1 MFWCRR
7 LQLQLAVVPM
17 TKRQELDL
25 HRRRPPTQW
34 CGKVAR
40 LCQRTGEGWL
50 SWGSALCSMN
60 TSLSEMCRTKQR
72 STQFCFA
79 GFSLCRTFQQFTG
92 RSGLQRTPPGR
103 GVRCT
108 RVWRCLPEDRPGRSS
123 RTGSPQNH
131 LSGGNAWRVLMA
143 RRHACRVPSGPS
155 SHHQM
160 EPFLGLSVVHSCH
173 PFHVLTSES
182 RLEPHLRRFWC
193 SLPLSAHSRQRGRL
207 LDDRGH
213 DQVAGGRA
221 GVLGRRG
228 FPIESRG
235 SPGLSGGRRRVSV
248 NVCVADLELISPGV
262 IDDRKKIEVM
272 GGGFYRSSTE
282 RNWQSM

>member
-25 HRRRPPTQW
+25 HRRRPQRSGVERWPDFAKGQAKGG
-34 CGKVAR
+34 CLGGAR
-40 LCQRTGEGWL
+40 
-50 SWGSALCSMN
+50 MN
-60 TSLSEMCRTKQR
+60 TSLSEICRTKQR

-79 GFSLCRTFQQFTG
+79 GFSLCRTSQQFTG

-103 GVRCT
+103 GVRCP
-108 RVWRCLPEDRPGRSS
+108 RVWRCCPGDTPGRSP

-131 LSGGNAWRVLMA
+131 LSGGNAWRVLMS
-143 RRHACRVPSGPS
+143 RRHACRGPSGPS

-228 FPIESRG
+228 FPIESRAA
-235 SPGLSGGRRRVSV
+235 RV
-248 NVCVADLELISPGV
+248 CREA
-262 IDDRKKIEVM
+262 
-272 GGGFYRSSTE
+272 GGGSQST
-282 RNWQSM
+282 SV